1 MQAYSNLI
9 THYEDVMKKKIIT
22 NTTLE
27 AAFTHVL
34 GYISSVSQLTPL
46 VHTVSMFACTFCL
59 YLLVFYMIACILSTR
74 IFCIR
79 LCLSYIWSALRNAMH
94 KLSSWW
100 ICFPYLCLFSLVAC
114 VFLSCCVSG
123 SVSSHKRS
131 ILQRGKE
138 TSGSISTAGFHL
150 FGFIPIWLVK
160 KSVCWKR
167 THHQLI
173 W

>member
-1 MQAYSNLI
+1 
-9 THYEDVMKKKIIT
+9 MKKKMIT
-22 NTTLE
+22 NITLE

-34 GYISSVSQLTPL
+34 GYISSMSQLTPL
-46 VHTVSMFACTFCL
+46 VYTVSMFAFCL

-74 IFCIR
+74 FCCIR

-100 ICFPYLCLFSLVAC
+100 ICFPYLCLFSLVAR
-114 VFLSCCVSG
+114 VFSRCCVSG

-131 ILQRGKE
+131 ILQRSKE
-138 TSGSISTAGFHL
+138 TSGSISTAGFNS

-160 KSVCWKR
+160 ISVCWKQ